1 MTRRLSLAFA
11 AGALG
16 ALVNSLAVWLGG
28 YLGLTQALGVK
39 LAPML
44 TPAWLYPRLVWGG
57 LWAWLFLAAP
67 PGKSPIHR
75 GLQVSLAPSAAQL
88 FYFFPYRLHK
98 GWLGLELGLLTPLLV
113 LVFNAIW
120 GVVAAWWLANLGN
133 SGKQV

>member
-1 MTRRLSLAFA
+1 MLRRLSLAFA

-16 ALVNSLAVWLGG
+16 GLVNSLAVWLAG
-28 YLGLTQALGVK
+28 YLGLTRLLGVH

-57 LWAWLFLAAP
+57 LWAWVFLAAP
-67 PGKSPIHR
+67 PGKHPLSQ
-75 GLQVSLAPSAAQL
+75 GLRVSLAPSAVQL
-88 FYFFPYRLHK
+88 CYLFPYRLHK

-120 GVVAAWWLANLGN
+120 GVVAAWWLAHLGD
-133 SGKQV
+133 GRR